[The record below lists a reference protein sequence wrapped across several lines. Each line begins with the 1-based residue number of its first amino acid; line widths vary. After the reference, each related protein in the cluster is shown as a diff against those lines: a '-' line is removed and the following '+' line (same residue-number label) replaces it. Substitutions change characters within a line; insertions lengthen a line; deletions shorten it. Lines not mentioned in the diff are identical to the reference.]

1 LIELENL
8 SVFDLIFLSAIV
20 ISVISG
26 FVKGFVRQLLGLA
39 GIFIGT
45 YCAYKLSVGLTE
57 WWHGHFNVDAEVM
70 KIVVFVIISSII
82 YALVLW
88 LAVLLGKMLKMAM
101 LGWLNRL
108 FGMIFG
114 AVKIIIIFS
123 ALAYAIHFLK
133 QTGVE
138 IKDINKSVTY
148 NYLIQIANSI
158 FFFFESS
165 TADLL
170 TASLYVFGLKQKKCI
185 KC

>member
-1 LIELENL
+1 LGDF
-8 SVFDLIFLSAIV
+8 SVFDLIFLVAIV

-26 FVKGFVRQLLGLA
+26 FLKGFVRQLLGLA

-45 YCAYKLSVGLTE
+45 YCAYKLSLRLTE
-57 WWHGHFNVDAEVM
+57 WWRGHFNVDAEVM
-70 KIVVFVIISSII
+70 KIVVFIILSSII

-101 LGWLNRL
+101 LSWINRL

-114 AVKIIIIFS
+114 AIKVIIIFS

-138 IKDINKSVTY
+138 IKDIDKSVTY
-148 NYLIQIANSI
+148 DYLMQIANSI
-158 FFFFESS
+158 FLFFESS

-170 TASLYVFGLKQKKCI
+170 TASLYFCI
-185 KC
+185 NPKNVIPLFLRK